1 MFLSTDEKPPPAS
14 SPPKINGEITQLMV
28 VVWNQISPQL
38 SPLLTQTNC

>member
-1 MFLSTDEKPPPAS
+1 MFLSTDEKPPAAS